1 MLSYRPG
8 TPARRRLRAV
18 AFALPALVACGRSDG
33 QRAGESSAAIV
44 AHDATASGSS
54 ARQGTWQDGD
64 ETIEWSA
71 STQDGKVAGI
81 TERYTFGTDG
91 RGERTLRF
99 DGKAA
104 LLQIDETSTQVIQY
118 PDRTPAPSTVQITL
132 QFSGDSVSSRRKLV
146 DGATGTVR
154 EYEIDRLRRHA
165 RSIAEYIVT
174 P

>member
-1 MLSYRPG
+1 MLPYRLR
-8 TPARRRLRAV
+8 TPALRRLRAV
-18 AFALPALVACGRSDG
+18 AFALPALVGCGRSDE
-33 QRAGESSAAIV
+33 QPARDTSAAGV
-44 AHDATASGSS
+44 AHGATPAGST

-71 STQDGKVAGI
+71 STQEGKIASI

-91 RGERTLRF
+91 RGKRTLRF
-99 DGKAA
+99 GGNAA
-104 LLQIDETSTQVIQY
+104 LVQIDETSTQLLQY
-118 PDRTPAPSTVQITL
+118 PDRTPAPSTMQITL
-132 QFSGDSVSSRRKLV
+132 QFNGDSVTSRRKLV

-165 RSIAEYIVT
+165 RSIAEYIRT